1 MKISQYLEL
10 PRKMRD
16 ARLKAGLSQQF
27 IAKELGISQQSYA
40 RYENGIADPTIETL
54 EIFCREV
61 HVTIPELLGIMDPLT
76 GREPIT
82 TFSDWI
88 YVLNELENHGI
99 TIKYDVEDVRLG
111 YMTGVY
117 RIEQTQIGT
126 IALLL
131 RNLHNKLDSSQID
144 EGDYQREIKDMVES
158 FNVPISEYI
167 DTPKTAEKK
176 SLLNTIKG
184 TILKDND

>member
-99 TIKYDVEDVRLG
+99 TIKYGSETDG
-111 YMTGVY
+111 YEVGGLTTNS
-117 RIEQTQIGT
+117 ITSATSI
-126 IALLL
+126 
-131 RNLHNKLDSSQID
+131 SSTLS
-144 EGDYQREIKDMVES
+144 K
-158 FNVPISEYI
+158 
-167 DTPKTAEKK
+167 
-176 SLLNTIKG
+176 LNTALIY
-184 TILKDND
+184 TINLILHKLMKEITREK

>member
-10 PRKMRD
+10 PKKMRD

-27 IAKELGISQQSYA
+27 IAKKLGISQQSYA

-61 HVTIPELLGIMDPLT
+61 HMTIPELLGIIDPLT
-76 GREPIT
+76 EREPIT
-82 TFSDWI
+82 TFSEWI

-99 TIKYDVEDVRLG
+99 KINYDVEDVRLG

-117 RIEQTQIGT
+117 KIEQTQIGT

-131 RNLHNKLDSSQID
+131 KNMHNELDTSQISE
-144 EGDYQREIKDMVES
+144 EGYQRKIKEMIES

-167 DTPKTAEKK
+167 DAPHIEEKK
-176 SLLNTIKG
+176 SLLNTIKNA
-184 TILKDND
+184 ISNDDD